1 MRLAGGGLPSGGVLP
16 GGGRERG
23 GPVKY
28 SVYVSGSGTAA
39 CPWSLS
45 LADFLEFEALRAAL
59 DDEFELL
66 VAALNARLRRV
77 DRCSADWRA
86 ALVAEHGL
94 SCPSQRSRGHIHTQ
108 LYSAV
113 FGGVRCTRLTRPLA
127 VL

>member
-1 MRLAGGGLPSGGVLP
+1 M
-16 GGGRERG
+16 
-23 GPVKY
+23 
-28 SVYVSGSGTAA
+28 SGSGTAA

-94 SCPSQRSRGHIHTQ
+94 SHPTPRPHISLQPSTSFVSTAPALPPMTTVDIF
-108 LYSAV
+108 SN
-113 FGGVRCTRLTRPLA
+113 C
-127 VL
+127 